1 MEEEKWD
8 EIQEEKRK
16 RKKTSVKVR
25 KQDWKEKKEK
35 KNEVIQHSR
44 AHHTFVEDYWIIS
57 AQSNSHLK

>member
-44 AHHTFVEDYWIIS
+44 AHHTFVEDY
-57 AQSNSHLK
+57 

>member
-25 KQDWKEKKEK
+25 KQDWKEKKES
-35 KNEVIQHSR
+35 EPPLPHAGWCR
-44 AHHTFVEDYWIIS
+44 
-57 AQSNSHLK
+57 